1 MKKVKGKKLELKKL
15 SVAKLSDRNMYN
27 LKGGKKSREPNC
39 KGGDDIIFNSMA
51 DRCETRRADCTAPTV
66 IGF

>member
-1 MKKVKGKKLELKKL
+1 MKKVKDKKLELKKL

-27 LKGGKKSREPNC
+27 LKGGRKSYEPDC
-39 KGGDDIIFNSMA
+39 KGEDSIIFNSKA
-51 DRCETRRADCTAPTV
+51 DRCETRRADCTSPTV